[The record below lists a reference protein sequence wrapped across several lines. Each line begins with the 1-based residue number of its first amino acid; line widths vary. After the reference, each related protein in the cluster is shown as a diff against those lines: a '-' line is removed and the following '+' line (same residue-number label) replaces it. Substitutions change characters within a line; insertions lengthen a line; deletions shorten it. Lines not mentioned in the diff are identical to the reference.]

1 MRRIRRRIH
10 LGVDDPSVLEM
21 EVVLLFPGQGSQ
33 KMGMGKDLADAFP
46 EARRVFEEVD
56 DALGFK
62 LSTLCFEGPADDLTA
77 TLNAQPALLTHG
89 AAVWSIVKGALSDS
103 VTAAAGHSL
112 GEHTA
117 YHAAGSTTLT
127 DAARLVRRRGQL
139 MYETGVTRPGAMAAV
154 LGKHTD
160 SIESLC
166 ELATRSA
173 GEVVPANY
181 NTSEQVVVSGEVG
194 GVERVMELAKLNG
207 AKRAV
212 RLPVSGAFH
221 SPLMEPAVKGFTEA
235 VDATEFAEPAFPVY
249 SNVTEEPST
258 SADNARELLIKQ
270 LTAPVRWAGEV
281 TKIATKY
288 PNALFVEMGP
298 GNVLTGLL
306 TRIVPAAKG
315 MACGTP
321 ADIEKL
327 MNHIAQ

>member
-1 MRRIRRRIH
+1 M
-10 LGVDDPSVLEM
+10 
-21 EVVLLFPGQGSQ
+21 LLFPGQGSQ
-33 KMGMGKDLADAFP
+33 KPGMGKDLADAFP
-46 EARRVFEEVD
+46 EARQVFEEVD
-56 DALGFK
+56 DALGFR

-77 TLNAQPALLTHG
+77 TLNAQPALLAHG
-89 AAVWSIVKGALSDS
+89 AAVWAIARKALGES
-103 VTAAAGHSL
+103 VCAAAGHSL

-117 YHAAGSTTLT
+117 YHAAGSTSLS

-154 LGKHTD
+154 LGKLKD

-173 GEVVPANY
+173 GQVVPANY
-181 NTSEQVVVSGEVG
+181 NTAEQIVVSGEVS
-194 GVERVMELAKLNG
+194 GVEKLIELAKLNG

-221 SPLMEPAVKGFTEA
+221 SPLMEPAVPGFKQA
-235 VDATEFAEPAFPVY
+235 VDATEFAQPAFPVY

-258 SADNARELLIKQ
+258 SSERARELLIQQ

-281 TKIATKY
+281 TRIAAKY
-288 PNALFVEMGP
+288 PEALFVEMGP

-306 TRIVPAAKG
+306 TRIVPSAKG
-315 MACGTP
+315 LACATP
-321 ADIEKL
+321 ADIDKL
-327 MNHIAQ
+327 INHIAQ